1 MEQRGSTRINVVGM
15 EVDIADKAGFSRG
28 TLKDVSRC
36 GVCVAGI
43 PLKLHY
49 ENSGCVAVVLS
60 ADGKRFRLQLRPK
73 WEKQDELTLVTGAII
88 CDAPSEWMEMIMRL
102 EREDEEAWSLTH

>member
-15 EVDIADKAGFSRG
+15 EVDLPEKAGFRRG
-28 TLKDVSRC
+28 TLKDVSRS
-36 GVCVAGI
+36 GVCLVGT
-43 PLKLHY
+43 PLKMHDKK
-49 ENSGCVAVVLS
+49 SIVAVIVS
-60 ADGKRFRLQLRPK
+60 ADGKRFSLQLRPK
-73 WEKQDELTLVTGAII
+73 WEKQDELMLVTGAMI